1 MSYYQCKR
9 CSHTCKQKIE
19 MIRHLERINK
29 CKKNVLSCNYSDQDI
44 YDKSLIKIKYISI
57 KNNLINKNNDNIN
70 NNNIINNPNNTKDE
84 NIIITNN
91 DNIIN
96 INNDNNINKNNLN
109 NYLTNDDITNLS
121 ILNKIKLLNYNKQSN
136 RSDNK
141 NILNNY
147 IYQNNI
153 PVFLCNY
160 CLKNFSRQ
168 YNLDRHKC
176 KLKTNPIKNI
186 NYNIFHLNFNILPF
200 EYEWDIKHITKYTK
214 HAILLSNIMY
224 SNLLNIIL
232 ENEKNLN
239 VLLEFESMSAIIC
252 SKNNNDNNDNNH
264 NKFINIDL
272 KYLIDKTMDK
282 LHNHLN
288 NIYNDSINEPEFLI
302 IKDKFENQKKIIDN
316 KYLNYK
322 QDINVQNKVKKC
334 IIDIYNIKK
343 ENTLIYFNKILFQN
357 NNNNNINNN
366 NEGY

>member
-29 CKKNVLSCNYSDQDI
+29 CKKDILSCNYSDQDI

-57 KNNLINKNNDNIN
+57 KNNLKNKNNDTIN
-70 NNNIINNPNNTKDE
+70 NNTVSNTNINQNT
-84 NIIITNN
+84 NTN

-96 INNDNNINKNNLN
+96 NDNVINKNNLN
-109 NYLTNDDITNLS
+109 NYLTNEDLTNLT

-136 RSDNK
+136 TSDNK
-141 NILNNY
+141 IILNNY
-147 IYQNNI
+147 INQNNL

-160 CLKNFSRQ
+160 CLKKFSRQ

-176 KLKTNPIKNI
+176 KLKINPIKHM

-239 VLLEFESMSAIIC
+239 VLLEFETLSAIIC
-252 SKNNNDNNDNNH
+252 SNNNNH

-272 KYLIDKTMDK
+272 KYLIDKTMEK

-288 NIYNDSINEPEFLI
+288 NIYNDSLNEPEFMI
-302 IKDKFENQKKIIDN
+302 IKDRFENQKKMIDD

-322 QDINVQNKVKKC
+322 EDMNVQNKVKKC

-357 NNNNNINNN
+357 NNNIN

>member
-1 MSYYQCKR
+1 MRYFLLKNKILIINMSYYQCKR

-29 CKKNVLSCNYSDQDI
+29 CKRDVLSCNYSDQDI

-57 KNNLINKNNDNIN
+57 KNNLITKNNDTMNNITVHNTNTNTNIITNIN
-70 NNNIINNPNNTKDE
+70 P
-84 NIIITNN
+84 NN

-96 INNDNNINKNNLN
+96 KN
-109 NYLTNDDITNLS
+109 NYLTNEDITNLT

-136 RSDNK
+136 HSDNK
-141 NILNNY
+141 IILNNY
-147 IYQNNI
+147 INQNNI

-160 CLKNFSRQ
+160 CLKKFSRQ
-168 YNLDRHKC
+168 YNLDRHNC
-176 KLKTNPIKNI
+176 KLKINPIKHI

-239 VLLEFESMSAIIC
+239 VLLEFETMSAIIC
-252 SKNNNDNNDNNH
+252 SNNNNH

-272 KYLIDKTMDK
+272 KYLIDKTMEK

-288 NIYNDSINEPEFLI
+288 NIYNDSLNEPEFII
-302 IKDKFENQKKIIDN
+302 IKDRFENQQKNIDN

-322 QDINVQNKVKKC
+322 EDINVQNKVKKC
-334 IIDIYNIKK
+334 IIDIYSTKK
-343 ENTLIYFNKILFQN
+343 EYTLIYFNKILFQN
-357 NNNNNINNN
+357 NNNENNNNIN
-366 NEGY
+366 EGY

>member
-29 CKKNVLSCNYSDQDI
+29 CKRDILSCNYSDQDI

-57 KNNLINKNNDNIN
+57 KNNLINKNNETIN
-70 NNNIINNPNNTKDE
+70 NNTVSNNTVSNT
-84 NIIITNN
+84 NINQNN
-91 DNIIN
+91 DNI
-96 INNDNNINKNNLN
+96 INKNNLN
-109 NYLTNDDITNLS
+109 NYLTNDDMTNLT
-121 ILNKIKLLNYNKQSN
+121 ILNKIKLLYYNKQLN
-136 RSDNK
+136 QSDNK
-141 NILNNY
+141 IILNNY
-147 IYQNNI
+147 INQNNI
-153 PVFLCNY
+153 PVFLCNH

-186 NYNIFHLNFNILPF
+186 NYNIFHLHFNILPF

-239 VLLEFESMSAIIC
+239 VLLEFETMSAIIC
-252 SKNNNDNNDNNH
+252 SNNNDNNDH

-272 KYLIDKTMDK
+272 KNLIDKTMDK

-288 NIYNDSINEPEFLI
+288 SIYNDSINEPEFII
-302 IKDKFENQKKIIDN
+302 IKDKFENQKKMIDY
-316 KYLNYK
+316 KYSNYK
-322 QDINVQNKVKKC
+322 EDINVQNKVKKC

-343 ENTLIYFNKILFQN
+343 EDTLIYFNKILFQN
-357 NNNNNINNN
+357 SNSNSTNINND

>member
-1 MSYYQCKR
+1 MEYFLLKNKILIINMSYYQCKR

-29 CKKNVLSCNYSDQDI
+29 CKRDVLSCNYSDQDI

-57 KNNLINKNNDNIN
+57 KNNLITKNNDTINNSVNNTNIN
-70 NNNIINNPNNTKDE
+70 SINDNDNNNI
-84 NIIITNN
+84 
-91 DNIIN
+91 
-96 INNDNNINKNNLN
+96 NINKNNLN
-109 NYLTNDDITNLS
+109 NYLTNEDITNLT
-121 ILNKIKLLNYNKQSN
+121 ILNKIKLLNYNKHSN
-136 RSDNK
+136 QSDNK
-141 NILNNY
+141 IILNNF
-147 IYQNNI
+147 INQNDT
-153 PVFLCNY
+153 PLFLCNY

-176 KLKTNPIKNI
+176 KLKINPFKHL

-200 EYEWDIKHITKYTK
+200 EYDWDIKHITKYTK

-239 VLLEFESMSAIIC
+239 VLLEFETMSAIIC
-252 SKNNNDNNDNNH
+252 SNNNHNNHNNH

-272 KYLIDKTMDK
+272 KYLIDKTMEK

-288 NIYNDSINEPEFLI
+288 NIYNDSLNEPEFLI
-302 IKDKFENQKKIIDN
+302 KKDRFENQKKMIDD

-322 QDINVQNKVKKC
+322 EDVNVQNKVKKC

-357 NNNNNINNN
+357 NDNIYDIN

>member
-1 MSYYQCKR
+1 MKTMR
-9 CSHTCKQKIE
+9 
-19 MIRHLERINK
+19 
-29 CKKNVLSCNYSDQDI
+29 
-44 YDKSLIKIKYISI
+44 
-57 KNNLINKNNDNIN
+57 LINELV
-70 NNNIINNPNNTKDE
+70 KDE

-186 NYNIFHLNFNILPF
+186 NY
-200 EYEWDIKHITKYTK
+200 KYY
-214 HAILLSNIMY
+214 I
-224 SNLLNIIL
+224 
-232 ENEKNLN
+232 
-239 VLLEFESMSAIIC
+239 
-252 SKNNNDNNDNNH
+252 
-264 NKFINIDL
+264 
-272 KYLIDKTMDK
+272 
-282 LHNHLN
+282 
-288 NIYNDSINEPEFLI
+288 
-302 IKDKFENQKKIIDN
+302 
-316 KYLNYK
+316 
-322 QDINVQNKVKKC
+322 
-334 IIDIYNIKK
+334 
-343 ENTLIYFNKILFQN
+343 
-357 NNNNNINNN
+357 
-366 NEGY
+366 